1 MANARRHSG
10 AVRVASAAGARLG
23 SLAASPSDLAFAG
36 DGLSRRLARAWAESI
51 AIRGYRRTTVRHL
64 IESSGISRRT
74 FYERFGGKE
83 DAFVA
88 IHSEALV
95 SLTTRLEGA
104 VVIQPDWPRRVGAAV
119 VSALRSAACH
129 PCEAQLLVGDP
140 FAAGPRPGYCQE
152 ALADRFAPGLAL
164 GRREAQG
171 PPLPPGFEVALI
183 GSLAGIF
190 SSRVRSGSAQTLPL
204 LGPSLTEFALAPY
217 LGSAESRRV
226 ARSFRS
232 EASWRARHA

>member
-1 MANARRHSG
+1 
-10 AVRVASAAGARLG
+10 L
-23 SLAASPSDLAFAG
+23 PG

-88 IHSEALV
+88 IHAEVLA
-95 SLTTRLEGA
+95 SLATRLEGA
-104 VVIQPDWPRRVGAAV
+104 VAVQPDWSRRVAAAV
-119 VSALRSAACH
+119 ASALQSAASH

-140 FAAGPRPGYCQE
+140 FTAGPRPGYCQE
-152 ALADRFAPGLAL
+152 ALAGRFAPSLAL
-164 GRREAQG
+164 GRREAQA

-190 SSRVRSGSAQTLPL
+190 SNRVRSGSAHALPA
-204 LGPSLTEFALAPY
+204 LGSPLTEFVLAPY
-217 LGSAESRRV
+217 LGSGEAKRV
-226 ARSFRS
+226 ASSFGAGRSSRPC
-232 EASWRARHA
+232 RHG